1 MGEAK
6 RRKQSGAPAPTP
18 KRQRSKT
25 PLWIGA
31 GVVAVIAVVVAVVFM
46 TRPPSPT
53 SDSLPVAASDAG
65 PFPAQL
71 DRYGISV
78 GPADA
83 TVVVREFAD
92 YQCPACAR
100 FSEASQRL
108 KEEYVDA
115 GKVRFVYFDLPLRQH
130 ANAVPAAMAA
140 RCAGDQG
147 EYWAM
152 HDELYSKQSAWSNAS
167 DPASVFNQYA
177 GRLGLNERRFSRC
190 MSSELHREAVEDSLQ
205 VAIQLRVVS
214 TPTVLVN
221 NIALTQPGWGQLSA
235 VVERELAR

>member
-6 RRKQSGAPAPTP
+6 RRKETGAPAPVP

-31 GVVAVIAVVVAVVFM
+31 GVVAVAAVVVAVFFL
-46 TRPPSPT
+46 TRPPAPT
-53 SDSLPVAASDAG
+53 SDSLPVAAPETG

-78 GPADA
+78 GPEDA
-83 TVVVREFAD
+83 SVVVREFAD

-108 KEEYVDA
+108 KQEYVDS

-130 ANAVPAAMAA
+130 DNAMPAAMAA

-152 HDELYSKQSAWSNAS
+152 HDELYRQQSAWSSAS
-167 DPASVFNQYA
+167 DPAQVFAGYA
-177 GRLGLNERRFSRC
+177 GSLGLNERRFNRC
-190 MSSELHREAVEDSLQ
+190 MSSELHKEAVEQSLE
-205 VAIQLRVVS
+205 VAIQLRVAS